1 MQNKRLIH
9 ESSIFFVENIMMDDL
24 DDCITSFVAA
34 EHGSANV
41 LQECF
46 LKKRKGGGSVPG
58 KARNI
63 DRGIHLGSRKLF
75 NDYFSA
81 TPV

>member
-1 MQNKRLIH
+1 MQNKRLID
-9 ESSIFFVENIMMDDL
+9 ESSKFFVENIMMDDL

-41 LQECF
+41 LQESF

-63 DRGIHLGSRKLF
+63 DRGIHVGS
-75 NDYFSA
+75 
-81 TPV
+81 